1 MVPSGTLA
9 DLRRAN
15 RNHVLRLLMYQG
27 PLSRVELSEATGLTG
42 AGISRISREL
52 IDTGLIIEDPPSP
65 RKGGVGR
72 RQAPL
77 RIASTGG
84 YVLGITITVNR
95 KSVALADA
103 RGKIIAHSEMNDL
116 SVEEPEI
123 AIDAL
128 VAEANHLILQSQIS
142 RERLVGLGVSLAV
155 PEPVGAADDEL
166 ISSHLLGWLA
176 IPVAPL
182 FRERL
187 DLPVK
192 VEHRATGLLRAAL
205 RQGNPTE
212 RQEIFLINA
221 VVGIG
226 ASAYLDGRF
235 LSLGSFGFG
244 DFSHVAIPNSTVQC
258 VCGRYG
264 CLDAVG
270 AGSAVLDQLH
280 GWTPKSRPLAANLN
294 HALSEA
300 VDIAGSGDQTAKK
313 AFRQAGRMMGQG
325 VDAVASLMGP
335 RRIILTGETGRQ
347 PDYFAGLK
355 DAIAAC
361 RTDRLGVSI
370 ECSKINS
377 IEASVCIA
385 LDAFMYSPEL
395 ELDKLMASFESAV

>member
-52 IDTGLIIEDPPSP
+52 IDAGLIIEDTPTPKKS
-65 RKGGVGR
+65 GVGR

-103 RGKIIAHSEMNDL
+103 RGKIISHAEMNDL
-116 SVEEPEI
+116 SVEEPDVT
-123 AIDAL
+123 IDAL
-128 VAEANHLILQSQIS
+128 VAKAKRLILQSQIHQ
-142 RERLVGLGVSLAV
+142 ERIVGVGISLAV
-155 PEPVGAADDEL
+155 PEPVGAASEEL

-176 IPVAPL
+176 IPVARL

-187 DLPVK
+187 NLPVK
-192 VEHRATGLLRAAL
+192 VEHRATGMLRAAL
-205 RQGNPTE
+205 RQGRAGE
-212 RQEIFLINA
+212 RQEVFFINS

-226 ASAYLDGRF
+226 ASAYLGGRF

-244 DFSHVAIPNSTVQC
+244 DFSHVAVPNNTVQC

-264 CLDAVG
+264 CMDAVG
-270 AGSAVLDQLH
+270 SGSAVLDQLH
-280 GWTPKSRPLAANLN
+280 GWRPKTRPHAANLN

-300 VDIAGSGDQTAKK
+300 IERANSGDKAVKK
-313 AFRQAGRMMGQG
+313 AFRHAGRMMGRG
-325 VDAVASLMGP
+325 IDTVAALMGP
-335 RRIILTGETGRQ
+335 RRIILAGETGRQ

-355 DAIAAC
+355 DTIAEC

-395 ELDKLMASFESAV
+395 EFDKLMASFESAV